1 MIGKRKRETRV
12 MTRSDEHPAL
22 DAAPTQDQDIFRQY
36 FESQFEPLQ
45 EASLK
50 LNATLERGDSPDTSS
65 DAASISE
72 WAGLSDEDSLAP
84 IEVIEYGE
92 KKEFTDSA
100 DDMKHAKAFMVRSQ
114 MV

>member
-1 MIGKRKRETRV
+1 MIGKRKRETQV
-12 MTRSDEHPAL
+12 ITRSEELLPL

-50 LNATLERGDSPDTSS
+50 LNAPLERGDSLDTLS

-72 WAGLSDEDSLAP
+72 WAGLSDEDSLIP

-92 KKEFTDSA
+92 AKEATDSA
-100 DDMKHAKAFMVRSQ
+100 DDMKHAKAFMVRLQ